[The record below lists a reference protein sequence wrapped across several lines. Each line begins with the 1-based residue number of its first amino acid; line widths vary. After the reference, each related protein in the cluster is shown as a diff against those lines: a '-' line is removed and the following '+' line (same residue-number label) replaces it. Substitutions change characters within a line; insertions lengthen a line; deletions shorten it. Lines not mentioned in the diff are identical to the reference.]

1 MQNEIKKNINLLN
14 ADGHITNEGW
24 ARFPYWKYDRSA
36 IKASFL
42 RIKEWDY
49 YAVLS
54 EDKKYGITFTIS
66 DLGYLGLSAIC
77 FLDFEK
83 RYFRQVDTMSILPLG
98 KTGFPPDS
106 ESAGIIRFAD
116 SKLSV
121 EYVMQHGRRTI
132 RFDCPDMTD
141 AYGNKGLTGEI
152 FLAQPEGIES
162 MVIATSWKENRKAFY
177 YNRKINCMPA
187 SGGFTIGTKKY
198 KFEQSKDFGVLD
210 WGRGNWT
217 YKNRWYWGSAS
228 GLADGVPFGWNIGYG
243 FSDRTPA
250 SENVIFYSGKAHKI
264 EDVTFHID
272 TSDYMK
278 TWKFT
283 SSDGRY
289 EMDFRPVVDRSSS
302 VNLLLLKSVQH
313 QVFGYFTGKA
323 VLDDGKVID
332 IKNFLGF
339 AEDVLNWY

>member
-1 MQNEIKKNINLLN
+1 MQNEIKKNINLLDT
-14 ADGHITNEGW
+14 DGHIIEEGW

-36 IKASFL
+36 IKASVL

-83 RYFRQVDTMSILPLG
+83 RYSAQVDTMSILPLG

-106 ESAGIIRFAD
+106 ESSGTIRFAD
-116 SKLSV
+116 KKLSV
-121 EYVMQHGRRTI
+121 EYVMAPGKRTI
-132 RFDCPDMTD
+132 RFECADMVD
-141 AYGNKGLTGEI
+141 AYGNKGLKGEI
-152 FLAQPEGIES
+152 LLTQPEGIES

-187 SGGFTIGTKKY
+187 SGSFTIGAKKY
-198 KFEQSKDFGVLD
+198 TFEPASDFGVLD

-228 GLADGVPFGWNIGYG
+228 GLAEGIPFGWNIGYG

-250 SENVIFYSGKAHKI
+250 SENVIFYGGKAHKI
-264 EDVTFHID
+264 EEVTFHID

-278 TWKFT
+278 PWKFT
-283 SSDGRY
+283 SSDARF
-289 EMDFRPVVDRSSS
+289 EMAFEPAVDRASA
-302 VNLLLLKSVQH
+302 VNLLILKSMQH

-323 VLDDGKVID
+323 VLDDGKVIN
-332 IKNFLGF
+332 INNFLGF